1 MRSFGTT
8 ARRVVFAI
16 LLTALIPLVA
26 ALVIARALIER
37 VSDTA
42 FQPEFGAR
50 IEQAQGVYADLVKA
64 TKQGMKWEAQAIA
77 ASEPLRKAAAS
88 GERAALE
95 AELGRVFQAHPS
107 LVELRVERCA
117 GALVGQRRRPV
128 DLERERT
135 LEVKRSLGGEGGEA
149 PACEGEGEALVLVA
163 VLGAPRARFDELES
177 LQAFVQAYKQLERSH
192 REGGLAATYMYAA
205 AVLFAGTLLLA
216 VAVGVRVVRP
226 VTRRIATLVEA
237 TRPVAEGDLSVRVGL
252 AGDDE
257 VAELGRAFDRMLEEL
272 GKSRARVEFLR
283 RVSEWQAVARRLAH
297 EIKNPLTPI
306 QLSVEECHL
315 RYRGDD
321 VEFKRI
327 LQTTYEVVEE
337 EVGTLRRLVG
347 EFSSF
352 ARLPRAELCEADLG
366 AFLEEQRE
374 HFAAEST
381 RDAGAAGDPGPK
393 GRAGEVAVE
402 LIFDLPAGPMP
413 AALDR
418 EMLHRVLGNV
428 IQNAKQALRD
438 DPKKRGGR
446 GCVVVAARAE
456 ADRYVITVDD
466 DGPGIAAEI
475 ADAIFDPYV
484 TTKRD
489 GTGLGLSIVKKI
501 IVDHGGSI
509 EAESSPL
516 GGARFQIHIPR
527 PDTPEGRAA
536 IEHRAEAVP
545 PSSTRR
551 SRP

>member
-1 MRSFGTT
+1 MRFFGTT

-16 LLTALIPLVA
+16 LVTALIPLVA
-26 ALVIARALIER
+26 ALLISRALIAR

-42 FQPEFGAR
+42 FQPEFGSR
-50 IEQAQGVYADLVKA
+50 IEQAQGVYADLVKV
-64 TKQGMKWEAQAIA
+64 TKQGLKWEAQAIA
-77 ASEPLRKAAAS
+77 GAEPLRRAAAS
-88 GERAALE
+88 GEKAAID
-95 AELGRVFQAHPS
+95 AELGRVFQAHPA

-128 DLERERT
+128 DVERERT
-135 LEVKRSLGGEGGEA
+135 LEVKRLLGGVSAEA
-149 PACEGEGEALVLVA
+149 PDCDAEGQGEALVVVA

-177 LQAFVQAYKQLERSH
+177 LQAFVQAYKQLERAH
-192 REGGLAATYMYAA
+192 REGRLQATYINAA
-205 AVLFAGTLLLA
+205 AVLLAGTLLLA
-216 VAVGVRVVRP
+216 VGAGVLVVRP
-226 VTRRIATLVEA
+226 VTRRIGTLLAA

-252 AGDDE
+252 AGNDE

-306 QLSVEECHL
+306 QLSVEECHR

-321 VEFKRI
+321 AAYKRI

-352 ARLPRAELCEADLG
+352 ARLPRAELAPSDL
-366 AFLEEQRE
+366 AEFLAEQRE
-374 HFAAEST
+374 HFAAEGPDEGEESGKKS
-381 RDAGAAGDPGPK
+381 RVPGAKIDLDF
-393 GRAGEVAVE
+393 E
-402 LIFDLPAGPMP
+402 LPRGPMP
-413 AALDR
+413 AAIDR

-428 IQNAKQALRD
+428 IQNAAQALRD
-438 DPKKRGGR
+438 DPKRRGGQGKVR
-446 GCVVVAARAE
+446 VFAE
-456 ADRYVITVDD
+456 AEAERYVICVDD
-466 DGPGIAAEI
+466 DGPGIPAEMR
-475 ADAIFDPYV
+475 DAVFDPYV

-509 EAESSPL
+509 EAEASPL
-516 GGARFQIHIPR
+516 GGARIKISIPR

-536 IEHRAEAVP
+536 IEHRAEAAP
-545 PSSTRR
+545 PSSARR
-551 SRP
+551 SRA